1 MAHHTQL
8 YKCSKPLEGVS
19 NNEYLECGAAMADCQ
34 EVMVWVGMKKL
45 SDDEGILIG
54 ADGPQ

>member
-1 MAHHTQL
+1 
-8 YKCSKPLEGVS
+8 
-19 NNEYLECGAAMADCQ
+19 MADCQ